1 MTAVMAPMMPTI
13 HQNCAASPP
22 GKCGSGTFMPH
33 MPVSTVIGSKIVETT
48 VSTFI
53 TWLRR
58 FEIADRYP
66 SRMPVTRSWN
76 MIASSE

>member
-1 MTAVMAPMMPTI
+1 MIPAT

-33 MPVSTVIGSKIVETT
+33 IPLSTVSGRKMVDIT

-58 FEIADRYP
+58 FEMLARFT
-66 SRMPVTRSWN
+66 SRMPVTRS
-76 MIASSE
+76 